1 MKHMS
6 GVYSRPL
13 YRLALLAALAL
24 FLAPFAYAHLE
35 LERTAPEANARV
47 EESPA
52 EIRLWFSERP
62 LMFGTTIHLEDS
74 ARKLVP
80 ATDAQADRDPRSLS
94 GIGSLEARIN
104 NLRASP
110 VCKLLILGCR
120 LLIPDRLLGKSLSV
134 PECHSARD
142 ATRSNGARSLKT
154 ATTSTVSSTS
164 TCSDSIRSD

>member
-13 YRLALLAALAL
+13 YRLALLAAPAL

-35 LERTAPEANARV
+35 LERTASEANASV

-80 ATDAQADRDPRSLS
+80 ATDAQADRDPRQIFIRPRVPLRTGRYTVEWRAVAEDGHYID
-94 GIGSLEARIN
+94 GIFN
-104 NLRASP
+104 FD
-110 VCKLLILGCR
+110 VQ
-120 LLIPDRLLGKSLSV
+120 
-134 PECHSARD
+134 
-142 ATRSNGARSLKT
+142 
-154 ATTSTVSSTS
+154 
-164 TCSDSIRSD
+164 